1 MNYQRNANKIGHLA
15 ENLPPAAFARLVEQ
29 ALVEDLDTV
38 DISPGADLT
47 SSWILPQG
55 TQSRGRII
63 TRQEG
68 IIAGLEI
75 ARAVFQ
81 RLDSAIAFSPQL
93 SDGSPVSTASL
104 VVNLQGPAQALL
116 TGERTALNFLQH
128 LSGIATLTGAFVKA
142 IAGTTARIT
151 DTRKTTPGLRLLE
164 KYAVR
169 LGGGV
174 NHRFGLY
181 DAVLIKENHASTLGG
196 VGPAVRRAHEAARQH
211 QREEIR
217 ILVEA
222 CDLDEV
228 RSVLEAGPDRIMLE
242 NMAIETMRQAVQL
255 IRQKDPGIEIE
266 ATGGIALDNVL
277 QVARTGVDLISIGAL
292 THSAPA
298 LDLSMLFAD

>member
-1 MNYQRNANKIGHLA
+1 MS
-15 ENLPPAAFARLVEQ
+15 ETPVEPLPATAFESLVEL
-29 ALVEDLDTV
+29 ALREDFNSA
-38 DISPGADLT
+38 DITPEADLT
-47 SSWILPQG
+47 SDWIVPA
-55 TQSRGRII
+55 QSKTRARII
-63 TRQEG
+63 ARNQG
-68 IIAGLEI
+68 VIAGLDVARTVFGKLDPGIEFEAQI
-75 ARAVFQ
+75 AEGSQVAPGTLLLCLQGTARA
-81 RLDSAIAFSPQL
+81 
-93 SDGSPVSTASL
+93 
-104 VVNLQGPAQALL
+104 LL
-116 TGERTALNFLQH
+116 AGERTALNFLQR
-128 LSGIATLTGAFVKA
+128 LSGIATLTRTYVEAVA
-142 IAGTTARIT
+142 STSARIT